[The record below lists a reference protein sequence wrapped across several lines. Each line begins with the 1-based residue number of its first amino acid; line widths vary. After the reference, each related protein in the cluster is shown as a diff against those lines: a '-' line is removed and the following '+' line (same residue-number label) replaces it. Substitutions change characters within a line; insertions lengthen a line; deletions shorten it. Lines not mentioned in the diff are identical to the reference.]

1 MEKTLCWFEEK
12 HILGTMTSQG
22 DPHYPLHDDNDDD
35 GNNDQ
40 QNQQQLLHLVR
51 WGFSGKKLGWLEEK
65 HILGTM
71 TSPGDPDHPLHDD
84 NT

>member
-1 MEKTLCWFEEK
+1 
-12 HILGTMTSQG
+12 MTSQG

-51 WGFSGKKLGWLEEK
+51 WWFRGKKLGWLEEK
-65 HILGTM
+65 NIFWAL
-71 TSPGDPDHPLHDD
+71 
-84 NT
+84 